1 MQWTSRERSLDSTKV
16 AVASMQLCVFT
27 AKLKHL
33 RLVFS
38 RYVWSVLFFLYVSV
52 GFKCLKEPQKDL
64 MVNGLGIE
72 SKTYGRVEPSALALK
87 YFVLCDRIV

>member
-1 MQWTSRERSLDSTKV
+1 
-16 AVASMQLCVFT
+16 MQLCVFT
-27 AKLKHL
+27 AKLKQL

-38 RYVWSVLFFLYVSV
+38 RFVLECSCLSVSV
-52 GFKCLKEPQKDL
+52 SFKCLKEPQKDL

-87 YFVLCDRIV
+87 YFVFCDGVITSNNMQ